1 MFEKDKIIN
10 NEEKIAE
17 TFNTFL
23 ANVVSNL
30 QISSYQDTDFEG
42 GIDPVVGDDPITFI
56 LEKYKNHSSIIVIK
70 NFCHESNFFNF
81 ETIKRDSVL
90 KRIKSLDISE
100 TSQSSDVPT
109 EIMKENAE
117 LWFIQR

>member
-1 MFEKDKIIN
+1 MVEKDKIIN

-17 TFNTFL
+17 TFNKFFT
-23 ANVVSNL
+23 NVVSNL
-30 QISSYQDTDFEG
+30 KITSYQDTGFVG

-90 KRIKSLDISE
+90 RRIKSLDISK

-109 EIMKENAE
+109 EIIKENAE
-117 LWFIQR
+117 LWFMQR

>member
-30 QISSYQDTDFEG
+30 KISSYQDTDFVG

-56 LEKYKNHSSIIVIK
+56 LGKYKNHSSIIVIK